1 MARRAAAGERAGG
14 RRHDTVRAVPVP
26 VDLQLLRLVN
36 DHASPALDHLMAAAS
51 NRGLLLALAGAFAVY
66 LGLRSP
72 HRWLA
77 AVLLLVAVG
86 VADVV
91 SVRVVKPAVD
101 RARPCES
108 LPSVRAP
115 LGCGTGRS
123 FPSAHASDTAAA
135 AAVIGWAAPALAPV
149 AVAIAA
155 LVGIS
160 RVYLGAHY
168 PSDVV
173 AGWVLGA
180 AVGAALIVVARLR
193 YAVRVR

>member
-1 MARRAAAGERAGG
+1 
-14 RRHDTVRAVPVP
+14 
-26 VDLQLLRLVN
+26 VDLQLLRLIN
-36 DHASPALDHLMAAAS
+36 DRASPALDHVMAAAS

-72 HRWLA
+72 HRWMA

-86 VADVV
+86 IADLV
-91 SVRVVKPAVD
+91 SVRVVKPAID
-101 RARPCES
+101 RERPCHS
-108 LPSVRAP
+108 LASVRAP
-115 LGCGTGRS
+115 LGCGSAKS
-123 FPSAHASDTAAA
+123 FPSAHAADTAAA
-135 AAVIGWAAPALAPV
+135 AAVVTWAAPALAPL
-149 AVAIAA
+149 AIAVVA
-155 LVGIS
+155 LVGVS

-180 AVGAALIVVARLR
+180 AIGAALIAIARLR

>member
-1 MARRAAAGERAGG
+1 M
-14 RRHDTVRAVPVP
+14 PP
-26 VDLQLLRLVN
+26 PLDLQLLRLVN
-36 DHASPALDHLMAAAS
+36 DHASPALDHVMAAAS

-66 LGLRSP
+66 LGVRSP

-86 VADVV
+86 IADLV

-101 RARPCES
+101 RERPCHS
-108 LPSVRAP
+108 LASVRAP
-115 LGCGTGRS
+115 LGCGSGKS
-123 FPSAHASDTAAA
+123 FPSAHAADTAAA
-135 AAVIGWAAPALAPV
+135 AAVITWAAPALAALGLGV
-149 AVAIAA
+149 AVV
-155 LVGIS
+155 VGIS
-160 RVYLGAHY
+160 RVYLGVHY

-180 AVGAALIVVARLR
+180 AVGAALIAIARLR

>member
-1 MARRAAAGERAGG
+1 M
-14 RRHDTVRAVPVP
+14 
-26 VDLQLLRLVN
+26 DLQLLRLVN
-36 DHASPALDHLMAAAS
+36 DRGSPALDVVMAAAS
-51 NRGLLLALAGAFAVY
+51 NRGVLLALAAAFAVY

-77 AVLLLVAVG
+77 AVLLVLAVG
-86 VADVV
+86 AADLV
-91 SVRVVKPAVD
+91 SVRVVKPVIE
-101 RARPCES
+101 RPRPCRS
-108 LPSVRAP
+108 LASVRAP
-115 LGCGTGRS
+115 LGCGSGKS

-135 AAVIGWAAPALAPV
+135 VAVVTWAAPPVAPLAIALAV
-149 AVAIAA
+149 

-180 AVGAALIVVARLR
+180 AIGALLIWIARMR